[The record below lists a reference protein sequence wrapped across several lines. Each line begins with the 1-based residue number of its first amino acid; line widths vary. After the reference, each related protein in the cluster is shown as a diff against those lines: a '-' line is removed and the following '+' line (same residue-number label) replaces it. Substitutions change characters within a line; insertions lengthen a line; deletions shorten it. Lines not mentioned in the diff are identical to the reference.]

1 MIWFALGVI
10 LAGSAIIGSGIW
22 IERTAQGRVYS
33 AAELVPTHQIGVVLG
48 CAPTLPD
55 GRENL
60 FFTYRIQ
67 AAAELFHAGRVT
79 HLLVSGDNSRLD
91 YDEPSAMRDA
101 LIEKGVPTERITLDY
116 AGFRTLDSV
125 VRARRVFQQYDF
137 VVVSQAFH
145 VKRAIFIARFHDA
158 NVVGFAAQDVPRT
171 TGLKT
176 NLREHLARVKTVLDV
191 TLLNRQPK
199 FLGSPI
205 DIAASTHREDQP

>member
-1 MIWFALGVI
+1 MIGFAIGVI
-10 LAGSAIIGSGIW
+10 LAGSAILGSGIW

-33 AAELVPTHQIGVVLG
+33 SASRVPKHQVGLVLG
-48 CAPTLPD
+48 CSPTLPD
-55 GRENL
+55 GRANL

-79 HLLVSGDNSRLD
+79 HLLVSGDNSRTD

-101 LIEKGVPTERITLDY
+101 LIEQGVPPDRITLDY

-125 VRARRVFQQYDF
+125 VRARRVFQQHDF
-137 VVVSQAFH
+137 VVISQAFH
-145 VKRAIFIARFHDA
+145 VKRAIFIARFHA
-158 NVVGFAAQDVPRT
+158 AHVVGFAAQDVPRT

-205 DIAASTHREDQP
+205 DITANQHRE